1 MLCISKFHVI
11 EAQTRVV
18 RLRLLEGPNAGNQI
32 AVCAFHS
39 FFVEGQT
46 KLGRSCTCRACVI
59 ATWKLGSQAPLD
71 AHS

>member
-11 EAQTRVV
+11 EAQARVI

-46 KLGRSCTCRACVI
+46 KLGKYVPCIRNSNLEIRI
-59 ATWKLGSQAPLD
+59 AGS
-71 AHS
+71 S